1 MYQDPI
7 DYTSVLIG
15 AKLTSVSTQRATV
28 SNQSGIG
35 EALGPLTKLLAEALG
50 FSGAKKVL
58 TKAKQSV
65 PSRAP
70 KTGIIGTRDVP
81 TMTRRAPEPAFGRPP
96 GASRVPDMY
105 SVLTGRPN
113 TNAQVADAIE
123 AQAPEL
129 AAVIRGNFPEGPSSS
144 SYNYQPGLDFR
155 FPAGSQNL
163 VPTTSTRGRVT
174 PAGTNVGGRP
184 YTPESMASPRNVE
197 TTRIAG
203 TERLVDLP
211 DAPARIPQGQQEIDF
226 RSTRQILGGQPFMRA
241 PGVRGVGPSSFMEG
255 GQPGALVRSP
265 GGMFDTG
272 ENFTNIPVDVQVID
286 PETVR
291 TVAGVPDVLAGRG
304 VRFGNLGELFSTL
317 TPEQKRTALGLT
329 GASAGIV
336 GVSQLYDAFKTP
348 QEQAS
353 TSLDLAAQPSSQAV
367 VNPSTTPLA
376 ADPNPPGTGV
386 VLPDAATTAQPTRS
400 LTPEESAALNN
411 YQSTTLGA
419 LQQSAPVAGAIASAM
434 APRDPSYYTP
444 ERGGIEQYYID
455 RANYVRMLDSGAL
468 RQMTETVMS
477 TAQDAAQA
485 QAFEQWAEANPT
497 LAYELVNRMQNANPN
512 ANQQSGQ
519 SLTSSTLGS
528 TLGTDNAANAQG
540 QGETAAAKF
549 DVERIINTPLDRFAL
564 NQGYGDLYDAAR
576 AIQYPRLQRTQDFA
590 RDVRLGQSMGAMQ

>member
-1 MYQDPI
+1 MAPKANDP
-7 DYTSVLIG
+7 
-15 AKLTSVSTQRATV
+15 RA
-28 SNQSGIG
+28 Q
-35 EALGPLTKLLAEALG
+35 LLMPFVQGLADMLG
-50 FSGAKKVL
+50 FGGARKVL
-58 TKAKQSV
+58 TEAAQSV

-113 TNAQVADAIE
+113 ANAQVADAIE

-226 RSTRQILGGQPFMRA
+226 RSTRQILGDQPLMQA
-241 PGVRGVGPSSFMEG
+241 PGVPARVTSS
-255 GQPGALVRSP
+255 A
-265 GGMFDTG
+265 D
-272 ENFTNIPVDVQVID
+272 
-286 PETVR
+286 
-291 TVAGVPDVLAGRG
+291 VPDVLAGRG
-304 VRFGNLGELFSTL
+304 IQFGNLGELFSTL
-317 TPEQKRTALGLT
+317 TPEQKRAALGLT

-336 GVSQLYDAFKTP
+336 GVAQLYNAFNKTP

-367 VNPSTTPLA
+367 VDPSTTPLA

-497 LAYELVNRMQNANPN
+497 LAYELVNRMRNADPN

-528 TLGTDNAANAQG
+528 TLGTNNAANAQG

-576 AIQYPRLQRTQDFA
+576 PIQYPRLQRTQDFA